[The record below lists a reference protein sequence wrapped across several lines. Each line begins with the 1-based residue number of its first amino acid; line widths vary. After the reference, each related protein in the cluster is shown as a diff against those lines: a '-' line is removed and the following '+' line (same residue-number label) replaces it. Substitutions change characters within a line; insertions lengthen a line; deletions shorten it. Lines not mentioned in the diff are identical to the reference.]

1 MEILAHAKLN
11 LTLDVL
17 GKRPDGYHDL
27 RMIMQS
33 VELAD
38 VLELNYNDTKE
49 LRVSTNL
56 HFLPN
61 NEKNLAAQAAL
72 RWYECGVVQEPG
84 KWDMEDLKRSFI
96 FNGLDITIEKHI
108 PVCAGLAGGSSDAAA
123 VLRALN
129 LMEDACLSPEVVA
142 SIGALV
148 GSDVPYCVMGGT
160 ALAEG
165 RGEVLTPLP
174 PLPKC
179 WVVLC
184 KPEFSIS
191 TPALFAKIDS
201 VRLRCRP
208 DTQGAIAALEAGD
221 LHGAARRMYN
231 VFEDALPERQR
242 TRVNDIKNALIQCGA
257 LGASMSGTGPT
268 AFGLFDDKALAQEA
282 QERLADFGGEV
293 FLTQTV

>member
-1 MEILAHAKLN
+1 MEVQARAKLN

-17 GKRPDGYHDL
+17 GKRPDGYHDM

-38 VLELNYNDTKE
+38 TLALAWNDAGE
-49 LRVSTNL
+49 LRVRTNL

-61 NEKNLAAQAAL
+61 NERNLAAQAAL
-72 RWYECGVVQEPG
+72 RWWEGRQQE
-84 KWDMEDLKRSFI
+84 RR
-96 FNGLDITIEKHI
+96 GLDIAIDKQI

-129 LMEDACLSPEVVA
+129 QMEDALLSPERVA
-142 SIGALV
+142 EIGELV
-148 GSDVPYCVMGGT
+148 GSDVPYCVLGGT

-174 PLPKC
+174 PLPRC

-201 VRLRCRP
+201 VKLRCRP
-208 DTQGAIAALEAGD
+208 DTQGTIAALEAGD
-221 LHGAARRMYN
+221 LAGVARRMYN

-242 TRVNDIKNALIQCGA
+242 ARINDMKNILIQCGA

-268 AFGLFDDKALAQEA
+268 AFGLFDDEFAAQEA
-282 QERLADFGGEV
+282 RERLLDFSRDV
-293 FLTQTV
+293 FLTRTV

>member
-1 MEILAHAKLN
+1 M
-11 LTLDVL
+11 
-17 GKRPDGYHDL
+17 
-27 RMIMQS
+27 
-33 VELAD
+33 
-38 VLELNYNDTKE
+38 
-49 LRVSTNL
+49 
-56 HFLPN
+56 
-61 NEKNLAAQAAL
+61 
-72 RWYECGVVQEPG
+72 
-84 KWDMEDLKRSFI
+84 
-96 FNGLDITIEKHI
+96 
-108 PVCAGLAGGSSDAAA
+108 AGGSSDGAA

-129 LMEDACLSPEVVA
+129 AMEEKPLSSGELA
-142 SIGALV
+142 KIGEQV
-148 GSDVPYCVMGGT
+148 GSDVPYCVAGGT

-165 RGEVLTPLP
+165 RGEILMPLP

-208 DTQGAIAALEAGD
+208 DIQGVLAALEAGD
-221 LHGAARRMYN
+221 LAGVARRMYN

-242 TRVNDIKNALIQCGA
+242 ARVSDIKNTLIQCGA

-268 AFGLFDDKALAQEA
+268 AFGLFDSESCAREA
-282 QERLADFGGEV
+282 RERLAEFGGEV

>member
-1 MEILAHAKLN
+1 MEVLAYAKLN

-17 GKRPDGYHDL
+17 GKRPDGYHDM

-33 VELAD
+33 VALAD
-38 VLELNYNDTKE
+38 TLTLEETDTGA
-49 LRVSTNL
+49 LRVGTNL

-72 RWYECGVVQEPG
+72 RWWEARGQLP
-84 KWDMEDLKRSFI
+84 K
-96 FNGLDITIEKHI
+96 GLDITIEKRV
-108 PVCAGLAGGSSDAAA
+108 PVCAGMAGGSSDAAA

-129 LMEDACLSPEVVA
+129 LMEDTCLSPEVVA

-208 DTQGAIAALEAGD
+208 DTQGAIAALEGGD
-221 LHGAARRMYN
+221 LAGVARRMYN

-268 AFGLFDDKALAQEA
+268 AFGLFDSEVLAREA
-282 QERLADFGGEV
+282 WERLSDFGGEV
-293 FLTQTV
+293 FLTQTVS

>member
-1 MEILAHAKLN
+1 MRVEANAKLN

-17 GKRPDGYHDL
+17 GRRPDGYHDM

-38 VLELNYNDTKE
+38 LLDITRSGSGE

-61 NEKNLAAQAAL
+61 NAKNLAAQAAL
-72 RWYECGVVQEPG
+72 RWWE
-84 KWDMEDLKRSFI
+84 
-96 FNGLDITIEKHI
+96 DITIDKHI
-108 PVCAGLAGGSSDAAA
+108 PVCAGMAGGSSDAAA

-129 LMEDACLSPEVVA
+129 ELEGAGLSLA
-142 SIGALV
+142 QLARIGEQV
-148 GSDVPYCVMGGT
+148 GSDVPYCVTGGT

-174 PLPKC
+174 PLPPC

-201 VRLRCRP
+201 VKLRCRP
-208 DTQGAIAALEAGD
+208 DTQGVIAALEAQD
-221 LHGAARRMYN
+221 LVGVARRMYN

-242 TRVNDIKNALIQCGA
+242 SRVNDIKNVLIQCGA

-268 AFGLFDDKALAQEA
+268 AFGLFDSEALAREA
-282 QERLADFGGEV
+282 QERLTGVGGEV
-293 FLTQTV
+293 FLTRTV